1 MMDAFVRV
9 GEWFVKLDLPDPRVE
24 WPRMLAESLVVALI
38 GIVLIGLLLV
48 TP

>member
-1 MMDAFVRV
+1 MDAFVRV
-9 GEWFVKLDLPDPRVE
+9 GEWFVKLDLPDPRTE

-38 GIVLIGLLLV
+38 GIVLLGLILV